1 MNKIAIIYW
10 SGSGNTEAMANAIKT
25 GVDGAGVS
33 CDLYFVSDFDVASI
47 NDYDG
52 LILGCP
58 AMGAEVL
65 EEREFQ
71 PVFDEMINSLNGK
84 SVALFGSYGWG
95 SGEWMTTWEE
105 QVKEAGADLFENGLI
120 INETPDED
128 GLNTCEDFGKR
139 FAVSK

>member
-1 MNKIAIIYW
+1 MDIRKALLTKLHNSSPDELKEIINGGIASKEETILPGLGVLFEEYYN
-10 SGSGNTEAMANAIKT
+10 SLNNTQK
-25 GVDGAGVS
+25 
-33 CDLYFVSDFDVASI
+33 
-47 NDYDG
+47 
-52 LILGCP
+52 
-58 AMGAEVL
+58 
-65 EEREFQ
+65 
-71 PVFDEMINSLNGK
+71 DEMINSLNGK